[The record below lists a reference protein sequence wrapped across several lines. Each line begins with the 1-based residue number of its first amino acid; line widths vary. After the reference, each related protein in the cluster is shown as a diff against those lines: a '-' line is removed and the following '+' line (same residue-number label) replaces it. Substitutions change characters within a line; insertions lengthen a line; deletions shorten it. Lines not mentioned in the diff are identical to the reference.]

1 VLTVG
6 ALPVSTLLLA
16 GHAGADDRCTD
27 STMAWRGLLAAFVVL
42 GAPVM
47 PASPA
52 SADSGLP
59 AITHVYWT
67 GAPCIDVVV
76 AARFDPTQVEG
87 RTVCEGTWRLS
98 ESNIWPGDAFGVDPI
113 MGAADFIECAIFR
126 GGERVWYDSAVAG
139 DATDVTCLRR
149 AV

>member
-1 VLTVG
+1 M
-6 ALPVSTLLLA
+6 
-16 GHAGADDRCTD
+16 
-27 STMAWRGLLAAFVVL
+27 TMAWRGLLAAFVVL
-42 GAPVM
+42 GAVVM

-76 AARFDPTQVEG
+76 AARFDPTQVQS

-98 ESNIWPGDAFGVDPI
+98 ESAQRVQHLARRCVRGRPSHGRCRLYRMRDLPG
-113 MGAADFIECAIFR
+113 
-126 GGERVWYDSAVAG
+126 
-139 DATDVTCLRR
+139 RR
-149 AV
+149 AGLV